1 MSKTPSRKLQIRN
14 KLKEGKTYTLKI
26 WKQSE
31 NGYKEQIS
39 KRVRLL
45 KRYQHFALFE
55 HTSGIRECFD
65 YGTIGKMMEEVNE

>member
-26 WKQSE
+26 WEQSE

-45 KRYQHFALFE
+45 KRYRHFALFE